1 MVLLIMIKETNRWWV
16 LYVFR
21 KDQGKVNLAL
31 EAYSTKN
38 EAAKDCLELIR
49 MLQTKIGG
57 TVNAH
62 KTFVIIQED
71 EGRHDHAKEVVDG
84 YDLVDIDSNSL
95 LAVARVSP
103 VRLMR

>member
-1 MVLLIMIKETNRWWV
+1 MLLIMTKETNRWWV
-16 LYVFR
+16 PYVFR
-21 KDQGKVNLAL
+21 KDQGKVDLAL
-31 EAYSTKN
+31 EAYPTEN
-38 EAAKDCLELIR
+38 EAVKDCLELIR

-62 KTFVIIQED
+62 KTFMVIQED
-71 EGRHDHAKEVVDG
+71 EGRHDQTKEVVNG
-84 YDLVDIDSNSL
+84 YDLIDIDSNSL